1 MNKRQISPARRL
13 RGPFLLAIALTFST
27 IVTAAELAGGPAQR
41 SRLITIGSGS
51 IGGVYYPAAGVLC
64 RLMNLGRKDHG
75 VRCAVESSSGSLD
88 NVRDLLNGEIDLGI
102 VQTDVQHNVVHGL
115 GEFAGL
121 EGRSSLRAL
130 FSLHAEPVTIVGR
143 LDAEIDTFA
152 DLVGK
157 RVNVGE
163 TGSGTFATTVML
175 MRAFGLSGK
184 DLARQFNLPADAA
197 ALALCENR
205 IDAMVLVVGHPSRV
219 VREVSE
225 SCAVRF
231 ASISGKP
238 VARLLERHPYFA
250 RATIAPRTYVGQE
263 RSVQSLGVRA
273 SVLTTEQFPEWL
285 AYEITR
291 ATFDNQ
297 AALTRL
303 HPAFESLTP
312 AMMLLG
318 NSATL
323 HAGAAKFLHERGLL
337 PRLDE

>member
-1 MNKRQISPARRL
+1 MNNLRL
-13 RGPFLLAIALTFST
+13 LMSRLTRWPVLLVLGLSVCT
-27 IVTAAELAGGPAQR
+27 IVSAAEPKAGPAQR
-41 SRLITIGSGS
+41 SRLITIGSGNV
-51 IGGVYYPAAGVLC
+51 GGVYYPAAGVLC

-75 VRCAVESSSGSLD
+75 ARCAVESSSGSLD
-88 NVRDLLNGEIDLGI
+88 NVQDLLSGEIDLGI
-102 VQTDVQHNVVHGL
+102 VQTDVQHNVVHGT
-115 GEFAGL
+115 GPYAGL
-121 EGRSSLRAL
+121 ERRSSLRAL

-143 LDAEIDTFA
+143 LDAGIETFS

-184 DLARQFNLPADAA
+184 DLARQFNLPADSA

-231 ASISGKP
+231 ASVTGKP
-238 VARLLERHPYFA
+238 VASLLERHPYFS
-250 RATIAPRTYVGQE
+250 RATIAPNTYVGQE

-273 SVLTTEQFPEWL
+273 SVLTTDQLPERL

-303 HPAFESLTP
+303 HPAFRSLTP

-318 NSATL
+318 SSAPL
-323 HAGAAKFLHERGLL
+323 HKGAARYLRERELL
-337 PRLDE
+337 PRQEQ